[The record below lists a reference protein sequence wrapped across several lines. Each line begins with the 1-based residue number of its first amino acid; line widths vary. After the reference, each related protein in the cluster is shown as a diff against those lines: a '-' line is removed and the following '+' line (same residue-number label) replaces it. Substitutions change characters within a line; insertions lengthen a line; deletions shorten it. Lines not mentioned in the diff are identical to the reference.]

1 MTTLGTTVAQ
11 STSTRPDQ
19 GVTRAR
25 GRAGVGPAEIRR
37 SWAALTGLS
46 AVLVVIGLWRV
57 LVQDP
62 RGLLADHTA
71 YLGADLG
78 RSRFEPV
85 AHLALDIVSV
95 RFLLI
100 ATFIAVLVA
109 LARGRFGDAVRVAV
123 IVGGAN
129 LTTQLLKALIDRPD
143 SVDLS
148 GYASGNSLP
157 SGHTTVAASIAAIA
171 LLVAP
176 VPLRPLVAL
185 LGAGYTCLTGVATM
199 SLGWHRP
206 ADVIAG
212 IAVVAAWTLLVL
224 AVSGRSPARWHP
236 FRGGRLLVTW
246 LLGLAAAVGL
256 LVGTAALAWTLG
268 LAGTHLA
275 TDSMELGT
283 TAASLAFAGACAGVL
298 GAASLTTWAILL
310 ARR

>member
-1 MTTLGTTVAQ
+1 MAQGTSA
-11 STSTRPDQ
+11 RPDQ
-19 GVTRAR
+19 VVAGRR
-25 GRAGVGPAEIRR
+25 GRAVIGPAEIRR
-37 SWAALTGLS
+37 GWAALTGLS
-46 AVLVVIGLWRV
+46 AVLVVVGLWRV
-57 LVQDP
+57 FVQDP
-62 RGLLADHTA
+62 RGQLADHTA

-95 RFLLI
+95 RFLLV
-100 ATFIAVLVA
+100 ATLVAILVA
-109 LARGRFGDAVRVAV
+109 LLRGRFGDAVRVAV

-148 GYASGNSLP
+148 GYVAGNSLP

-185 LGAGYTCLTGVATM
+185 LGAGYTALTGVATM

-206 ADVIAG
+206 ADVVAG
-212 IAVVAAWTLLVL
+212 IAVAAAWTLLVL
-224 AVSGRSPARWHP
+224 ALSGRSPVRWHP
-236 FRGGRLLVTW
+236 FRGGRLLVSW
-246 LLGLAAAVGL
+246 LLGLAGGTGILVGL
-256 LVGTAALAWTLG
+256 ATLARTLG
-268 LAGTHLA
+268 LAGSHLA
-275 TDSMELGT
+275 TDSVDLGT
-283 TAASLAFAGACAGVL
+283 TAAGLAFAGACAGVV
-298 GAASLTTWAILL
+298 GAASLASWAILL